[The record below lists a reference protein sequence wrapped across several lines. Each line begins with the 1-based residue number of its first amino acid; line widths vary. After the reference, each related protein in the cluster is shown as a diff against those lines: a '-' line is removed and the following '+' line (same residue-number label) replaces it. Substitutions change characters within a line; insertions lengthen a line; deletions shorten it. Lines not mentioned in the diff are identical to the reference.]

1 MLEITDPFD
10 TRSPRERL
18 EITRRKRLILANLTG
33 AIYALIPFGIFVA
46 LIILPVKSLYANI
59 VFGLSIGTIPI
70 TFLARWIVNK
80 DKLTLGSLLFLV
92 YAIGAVSINSLLFE
106 GLLPVLAPTL
116 IILTVIGGMMLK
128 TFEGYIVGVVSAFAY
143 ILVRI
148 LTINNQFPLH
158 LPLSSTLL
166 MELFLT
172 TLVFVFIAYFNRLST
187 RDLRRSLDEATYD
200 LIRLNKEV
208 REASER
214 KSQFTART
222 SHELRTPLSAIIVFA
237 DLALREAYGPLN
249 EKMRNAMQHIVSSAR
264 HLKRIIN
271 DLLDLAKIEAGEF
284 EICNEPYAVTEI
296 VDVIEGTCL
305 PIATEK
311 GLDCSIT
318 IDKDMPQTLTG
329 DCERVSQIALNLA
342 GNAVKFT
349 DKGQVLVR
357 IECVDDG
364 MWRIV
369 VSDSGPG
376 IPEDQQ
382 EKVFEAFRSLDKS
395 GSKSVA
401 ASTGLGLAIARNL
414 VELMGGTIRLE
425 SELGV
430 GSTFEIRLPLQPA
443 TPEMLEPEAVSSEP

>member
-1 MLEITDPFD
+1 MLEAIDPFD
-10 TRSPRERL
+10 TRSPHERL
-18 EITRRKRLILANLTG
+18 EITRRKRLILANLNG
-33 AIYALIPFGIFVA
+33 AIYALIPFGVYVVFVF
-46 LIILPVKSLYANI
+46 LPVKSLYAL
-59 VFGLSIGTIPI
+59 VVLGLSIGTIPV
-70 TFLARWIVNK
+70 TLLARWVVLK
-80 DKLTLGSLLFLV
+80 DKLTFGSLLFLV
-92 YAIGAVSINSLLFE
+92 YTISAISVNSLILE
-106 GLLPVLAPTL
+106 GLVPVLAP
-116 IILTVIGGMMLK
+116 ILVLLTIIGGMMLK
-128 TFEGYIVGVVSAFAY
+128 RFEGYIVGVVSAFIF
-143 ILVRI
+143 ILIRV
-148 LTINNQFPLH
+148 LSINNQYPLQ
-158 LPLSSTLL
+158 LASSSSLL

-172 TLVFVFIAYFNRLST
+172 TLAFVYIAYFNRLST

-208 REASER
+208 QEASNR

-249 EKMRNAMQHIVSSAR
+249 EKMRNAMQHIVNSAR

-271 DLLDLAKIEAGEF
+271 DLLDLSKIEAGEF
-284 EICNEPYAVTEI
+284 EVSSEPYAIREI
-296 VDVIEGTCL
+296 VDVIECTCM
-305 PIATEK
+305 PIAQEK
-311 GLDCSIT
+311 GIEMSI
-318 IDKDMPQTLTG
+318 DLGAAMPPNLTG
-329 DCERVSQIALNLA
+329 DSERVSQIAVNLV

-349 DKGQVLVR
+349 DEGQVSVC
-357 IECVDDG
+357 IEPIDEIT
-364 MWRIV
+364 WHIV

-414 VELMGGTIRLE
+414 AQLMGGTILLE

-430 GSTFEIRLPLQPA
+430 GSTFEVRLPLHAVEPQPA
-443 TPEMLEPEAVSSEP
+443 PVEA